1 MTCRCTR
8 RPLGHLSLENA
19 SSDLKTYMFY
29 VVLIP
34 IDEAKNPGEGV
45 TGWSANMEAQLV
57 SLQRSE
63 CRRRLPFEV
72 GQHPATLP
80 SSPQSVQIETL
91 QLATLGISSP
101 QKRGGL
107 ITEPQ
112 WSAPPLGLMSAI
124 VCFSR

>member
-1 MTCRCTR
+1 
-8 RPLGHLSLENA
+8 
-19 SSDLKTYMFY
+19 
-29 VVLIP
+29 
-34 IDEAKNPGEGV
+34 
-45 TGWSANMEAQLV
+45 MEVQLV

-63 CRRRLPFEV
+63 CRHRLPFEV

-91 QLATLGISSP
+91 QLATLGISYP

-112 WSAPPLGLMSAI
+112 WSALPLGLMSAMA
-124 VCFSR
+124 FLAGEDRKTSRICHGMYKLFLSLPVDY